1 MHVLRNLFPF
11 LAGVLFIA
19 ATTVSARE
27 AKDPE
32 LATYIRAHYTKFEH
46 RIPMRDGTRLF
57 TTVYLPNDSSTTY
70 PILMTRTPYSCK
82 PYGTD
87 RYPTSLGPTREFAEE
102 AYIFVCQDVRGRF
115 MSEGDFVNMRPHIAD
130 KSSANDVDE
139 SSDTYDTVEWLVD
152 NVPNNNGRV
161 GLWGNSYPGF
171 FSSAGMIDSH
181 PALKAVSPN
190 APIADWFWDDM
201 HHHGAF
207 ILNLTFNF
215 FSVFGVARLEPT
227 SEGPERFDH
236 GTPDGYRF
244 FLDLGPMKNVNK
256 RHFKGEIAFWNA
268 VTEHPNYDEFWQA
281 RNILP
286 HLKGITG
293 AVMTVG
299 GLFDAEDLYGP
310 LKTYRAIERYNPEIF
325 NVLVM
330 GPWRHGA
337 WLRSDGDALGE
348 ADFGFKTSE
357 TFRKRALLPFFRH
370 FLKGEGEFDLPEAW
384 VFETGANRWRSF
396 DTWPPSNLRHE
407 SLYLHDGGRL
417 GFEPPQIEGEAFD
430 EFVSDPAK
438 PVPYTTEITTDWW
451 AEYMTEDQRFASRRP
466 DVLVYRSQELE
477 EDLTVA
483 GPLTARLWV
492 STTGADADWI
502 VKVID
507 EFPARLPGFEPDLDE
522 RDDDEPG
529 RDEPDLGHT
538 QRLVRGEVFRGRF
551 RSSYERPEPFV
562 PGEATEV
569 TFELQDVLHT
579 FKRGHR
585 IMIQI
590 QSTWF
595 PLVDRNPQSWVPNI
609 FEAEEDDFIKAT
621 HRVHRSSS
629 HPTAIEITIL
639 GSKLGD

>member
-1 MHVLRNLFPF
+1 MHRIPSGLLVVLLSFSA
-11 LAGVLFIA
+11 L
-19 ATTVSARE
+19 VSARE
-27 AKDPE
+27 PEDPE
-32 LATYIRAHYTKFEH
+32 LAAYIRAHYTKFEH
-46 RIPMRDGTRLF
+46 RISMRDGARLF
-57 TTVYLPNDSSTTY
+57 TAVYVPNDASTTH

-82 PYGTD
+82 PYGAD
-87 RYPTSLGPTREFAEE
+87 RYPESLGPTREFAEE
-102 AYIFVCQDVRGRF
+102 GYIFVYQDVRGRF
-115 MSEGDFVNMRPHIAD
+115 MSEGDFVNMRPHVAH
-130 KSSANDVDE
+130 KSSADDVDE
-139 SSDTYDTVEWLVD
+139 SSDTYDTVEWLVE

-215 FSVFGVARLEPT
+215 FSVFGIARPEPT
-227 SEGPERFDH
+227 SERSEDFDH
-236 GTPDGYRF
+236 GTPDGYHF
-244 FLDLGPMKNVNK
+244 FLDLGPMKNVNE

-286 HLKGITG
+286 HLKGIDC

-310 LKTYRAIERYNPEIF
+310 LKTYRAIERNNPDIF

-337 WLRSDGDALGE
+337 WLRRDGETLGE

-357 TFRKRALLPFFRH
+357 TFRAKALLPFFRH
-370 FLKGEGEFDLPEAW
+370 FLKGDTELDLPEAW
-384 VFETGANRWRSF
+384 IFETGANRWRSF
-396 DTWPPSNLRHE
+396 DTWPPRNVRRE
-407 SLYLHDGGRL
+407 SLYPHEGGGL
-417 GFEPPQIEGEAFD
+417 SFEPPQSEGEAFD

-438 PVPYTTEITTDWW
+438 PVPYTTQITTDWW
-451 AEYMTEDQRFASRRP
+451 AEYMTEDQRFAARRP
-466 DVLVYRSQELE
+466 DVLVYRSEELE

-492 STTGADADWI
+492 STTGADADWV

-507 EFPARLPGFEPDLDE
+507 EFPARLPGYVLT
-522 RDDDEPG
+522 DDDEEDSG
-529 RDEPDLGHT
+529 EPDLGHT

-562 PGEATEV
+562 PGEITEV
-569 TFELQDVLHT
+569 AFELQDVLHT

-639 GSKLGD
+639 DSKTQD